1 MMSHTATRLTS
12 GIFLYTPACTL
23 PMLPSP
29 TIPTLI
35 MPEKH
40 LRDAEKLNCRALPGF
55 SLNVERSMLSCVG
68 RSRHRRENPAMR
80 QTTTRTVCLI
90 LCLAGSGRAAL
101 VTNLGAFPGAI
112 QSVATDVNNA
122 GTVGGFSQHSTGIAM
137 RPFRWT
143 AETGLVQFDSAE
155 GRPTA
160 IDNSGMMI

>member
-1 MMSHTATRLTS
+1 
-12 GIFLYTPACTL
+12 
-23 PMLPSP
+23 
-29 TIPTLI
+29 
-35 MPEKH
+35 
-40 LRDAEKLNCRALPGF
+40 
-55 SLNVERSMLSCVG
+55 MLSCVG

-80 QTTTRTVCLI
+80 QTTTRAVCLI

-101 VTNLGAFPGAI
+101 DTNLGAFSDAI
-112 QSVATDVNNA
+112 QSVATEVNDA

-160 IDNSGMMI
+160 IDNSGMMIGFTGGSNPGPFTPGYRYSLPGPIQRIPNAGE